1 VTSPYR
7 APRRLNAV
15 TITLLLIAVGA
26 GYWFW
31 RFFPAYFDA
40 WTVDHA
46 LREAA
51 NAIYKASRL
60 REPDRS
66 RELREIVNKTRKDI
80 IEKAGV
86 KDPNLEVEI
95 EFDDNTATATA
106 NYTVVVTHPGTTRT
120 TTLHFKR
127 KEQANIKQVRWD

>member
-1 VTSPYR
+1 MARYG
-7 APRRLNAV
+7 APRRLNVV
-15 TITLLLIAVGA
+15 TLTMLVLALGA

-31 RFFPAYFDA
+31 RFFPAYFDS

-60 REPDRS
+60 RDPDRS
-66 RELREIVNKTRKDI
+66 RELKDIVNRCRKEIV
-80 IEKAGV
+80 EKAGI
-86 KDPNLEVEI
+86 KDPELEVEI
-95 EFDDNTATATA
+95 EFDDENAFAMA
-106 NYTVVVTHPGTTRT
+106 NYKVVVTHPGTTRT

-127 KEQANIKQVRWD
+127 KERANIKQVRWD

>member
-1 VTSPYR
+1 MAQYG

-15 TITLLLIAVGA
+15 TVTLLLIATVV

-31 RFFPAYFDA
+31 RFFPHYFDA

-60 REPDRS
+60 RDPDRS
-66 RELREIVNKTRKDI
+66 RELKDIVTRTRKGI
-80 IEKAGV
+80 VEKAGI

-95 EFDDNTATATA
+95 EFDDETATAMA
-106 NYTVVVTHPGTTRT
+106 NYDVVVTHPGTSRT

-127 KEQANIKQVRWD
+127 KEHANIKQVRWD

>member
-1 VTSPYR
+1 MARYGG
-7 APRRLNAV
+7 PRRLNAV
-15 TITLLLIAVGA
+15 TVTLLVGALGA

-60 REPDRS
+60 RDPDRS
-66 RELREIVNKTRKDI
+66 RELKDIVNRCRKDI
-80 IEKAGV
+80 VEKAGI
-86 KDPNLEVEI
+86 KDPDLEVEI
-95 EFDDNTATATA
+95 ELDDESAVAMA
-106 NYTVVVTHPGTTRT
+106 NYKVVVTHPGTTRT
-120 TTLHFKR
+120 TTLHFNR
-127 KEQANIKQVRWD
+127 KERANIKQVRWD

>member
-1 VTSPYR
+1 MARYG
-7 APRRLNAV
+7 APRRLNLV
-15 TITLLLIAVGA
+15 TGTLLVIAICG

-60 REPDRS
+60 RDPDRS
-66 RELREIVNKTRKDI
+66 RELKEIVNRTRKDI
-80 IEKAGV
+80 VEKAGI

-95 EFDDNTATATA
+95 EFDDETATAMA

-120 TTLHFKR
+120 STLHFKR
-127 KEQANIKQVRWD
+127 KEHANIKQVRWD